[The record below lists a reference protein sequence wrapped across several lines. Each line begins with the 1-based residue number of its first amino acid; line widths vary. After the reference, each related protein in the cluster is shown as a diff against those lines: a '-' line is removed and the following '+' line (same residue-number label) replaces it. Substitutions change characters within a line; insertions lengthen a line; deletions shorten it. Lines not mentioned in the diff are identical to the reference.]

1 MTRAIGV
8 FRMRHSSFLVLGL
21 VLASSATAQVRA
33 LPALSQTAAPAAPAA
48 TPTSRH
54 RAVQFPPAK
63 TIVSKTVVLTPLKD
77 NTLYQ
82 TFDGSLSNGAG
93 VHLFAGATN
102 TFQLRRALIAF
113 DVAAQIPPG
122 STITHVTL
130 VLYESQSIA
139 GSEST
144 ELHRVTADWG
154 QGSSDAGT
162 VRDGIGS
169 ASRTGDATWIHTFFP
184 DRRWSKPGG
193 DFDAVADAIADVNG
207 FGESTWGSSAAMIA
221 RVQDWLDHPSA
232 NFGWIV
238 IGNEATARTAKR
250 FDSRE
255 VVPDSTRPALTV
267 DFNTR
272 Q

>member
-1 MTRAIGV
+1 
-8 FRMRHSSFLVLGL
+8 MRHSTFLVLGL
-21 VLASSATAQVRA
+21 VLASSATAQ
-33 LPALSQTAAPAAPAA
+33 TG
-48 TPTSRH
+48 RH

-82 TFDGSLSNGAG
+82 TSDGSLSNGAG
-93 VHLFAGATN
+93 IHIFAGATAGS
-102 TFQLRRALIAF
+102 QLRRALIAF
-113 DVAAQIPPG
+113 DVAALIPPG

-130 VLYESQSIA
+130 VLHESQTVA
-139 GSEST
+139 GTQST

-162 VRDGIGS
+162 IRDGIGNF
-169 ASRTGDATWIHTFFP
+169 SRPGDATWIHTFFP
-184 DRRWSKPGG
+184 DRRWSTPGG

-207 FGESTWGSSAAMIA
+207 FGESTWGSSSAMIA

-238 IGNEATARTAKR
+238 IGNEATPRTAKR

-255 VVPDSTRPALTV
+255 VVPESTRPTLTI

>member
-1 MTRAIGV
+1 
-8 FRMRHSSFLVLGL
+8 MRHSSFLVLGL
-21 VLASSATAQVRA
+21 VLASSAAAEVRA
-33 LPALSQTAAPAAPAA
+33 LPTLSQTVTPAA
-48 TPTSRH
+48 TPVGRH
-54 RAVQFPPAK
+54 RAVQFPPAQP
-63 TIVSKTVVLTPLKD
+63 IVSKTVVLTPLKD

-82 TFDGSLSNGAG
+82 TTDGSLSNGAG
-93 VHLFAGATN
+93 IHLFAGATAV
-102 TFQLRRALIAF
+102 FQLQRALIAF
-113 DVAAQIPPG
+113 DVAAQIPPR
-122 STITHVTL
+122 STITRVTL
-130 VLYESQSIA
+130 VLHVSRTISGPESM
-139 GSEST
+139 

-162 VRDGIGS
+162 ARDGIGNPS
-169 ASRTGDATWIHTFFP
+169 QTGDATWIHTFFP

-193 DFDAVADAIADVNG
+193 DFDAAADSVTAVNG

-238 IGNEATARTAKR
+238 IGNEATSTTTKR

-255 VVPDSTRPALTV
+255 VVPDSTRPTLTV